1 MPIRERVEVPR
12 ERKPRRSPQTFA
24 PAPSSVKA
32 IFVFRPHPYVVRD
45 GNLVADD
52 HALDSFWALLCRR
65 FEFPIP
71 AYRVC
76 EVLDIHRCVLEEWLR
91 ALDRREPILR
101 SSKEGIDLKRTDR
114 KLGLA
119 NLKPATLYDPWRDR
133 EHDRF
138 MGSYFAAFP
147 WHVIDKY
154 YLISVDE
161 VLYYTGERR
170 IRPDGRPFTP
180 PHRNGDDPFAAFR
193 SPQGWKRG
201 QWPED
206 AYHDLCEKVT
216 GQTNQNPKTGRRVK
230 PVISRAAEDAARVA
244 AQTEA
249 RIDRLGIRGH
259 IWLEDFLRRSPWTRD
274 EWFTKALEDE
284 RHRHEGEKRWQ
295 ELCRKNPTYN
305 RGKLTAF
312 KPKPKPA

>member
-1 MPIRERVEVPR
+1 MPIRERIEVPCD
-12 ERKPRRSPQTFA
+12 PQTFA
-24 PAPSSVKA
+24 PAPSHVKA
-32 IFVFRPHPYVVRD
+32 LFVFRPHPYVVRD
-45 GNLVADD
+45 GHSVVDD

-91 ALDRREPILR
+91 ALDRREPIFR
-101 SSKEGIDLKRTDR
+101 PSKEGIDIKRTDR

-147 WHVIDKY
+147 WYIIDKY
-154 YLISVDE
+154 YRIDVDE

-170 IRPDGRPFTP
+170 IRPDGRPFASP
-180 PHRNGDDPFAAFR
+180 SFRHSDPFAAFR
-193 SPQGWKRG
+193 NSQGWKRG

-216 GQTNQNPKTGRRVK
+216 GQTNQDIKTGRRVK
-230 PVISRAAEDAARVA
+230 PVISHAAEDAARVA

-249 RIDRLGIRGH
+249 RIDRLGIKGH
-259 IWLEDFLRRSPWTRD
+259 IWLEDFLRRSPQTRD
-274 EWFTKALEDE
+274 EWFTTALEEE
-284 RHRHEGEKRWQ
+284 RHRRENDKRWK
-295 ELCRKNPTYN
+295 EITRSLP
-305 RGKLTAF
+305 KLPSA
-312 KPKPKPA
+312 KLLVKRLPKRL